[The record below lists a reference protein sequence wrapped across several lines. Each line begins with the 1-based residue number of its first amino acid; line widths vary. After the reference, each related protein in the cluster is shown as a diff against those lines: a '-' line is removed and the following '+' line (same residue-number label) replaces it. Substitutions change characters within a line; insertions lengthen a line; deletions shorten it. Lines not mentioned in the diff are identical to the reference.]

1 MFDVLVQMANGE
13 EEEEEEEEE
22 ERFGEL
28 LLRRRL
34 LLCRIAV
41 TTLNNNRLTHPPATR
56 ASGVVRVRDTHVL
69 CVCTEPGQTR
79 ASLCLSLSL
88 SLSRSEPWPCMVCT
102 ITFVGISSCRGSS
115 LRTSQ
120 PNVRHWTASAATR
133 EGDERPRY
141 ERFMDTVS

>member
-1 MFDVLVQMANGE
+1 MLAHARERARARERGGQASGKERCGLGSKCLSEMRWRKKINHVLMFDVLVQMANGE
-13 EEEEEEEEE
+13 EEEEES
-22 ERFGEL
+22 FGEL

-79 ASLCLSLSL
+79 ASLSLSLSL
-88 SLSRSEPWPCMVCT
+88 SLGLNHGHAWYA
-102 ITFVGISSCRGSS
+102 
-115 LRTSQ
+115 L
-120 PNVRHWTASAATR
+120 
-133 EGDERPRY
+133 
-141 ERFMDTVS
+141 